1 MKNVLINRRQFV
13 NAALIAP
20 SVASCVMKGGVNGAG
35 ARALAEHPRV
45 ALSARICDVA
55 DGKEIANECRTF
67 VPEMEAGGLNLFSYG
82 ANQSRAECGIVV
94 TGGLSLEDIVKGQF
108 SEIVKESDDTSDL
121 IYRIRLGVS
130 WESGKEAVRI
140 EFGEF
145 QLAQKNPLV
154 SFSNSWCA
162 LSQAGE
168 TIQELFNG
176 KQKMIETNWDFVPFD
191 PQRDI
196 YGAATGALLSN
207 LMTGESFVVTYECL
221 LE

>member
-1 MKNVLINRRQFV
+1 MKDVLISRRQFV
-13 NAALIAP
+13 NAALILP
-20 SVASCVMKGGVNGAG
+20 SVASCVMKDGSVGVGGRV
-35 ARALAEHPRV
+35 LAEHPRV

-55 DGKEIANECRTF
+55 DGKEIASECRTF
-67 VPEMEAGGLNLFSYG
+67 VPEMELGELSLFSDSSDQLCSGY
-82 ANQSRAECGIVV
+82 NIVV
-94 TGGLSLEDIVKGQF
+94 TGGLSLDDIEKGQF
-108 SEIVKESDDTSDL
+108 SEIVKENDEASDL

-130 WESGKEAVRI
+130 WENNKEAVRI

-145 QLAQKNPLV
+145 QLAQKSPLI

-176 KQKMIETNWDFVPFD
+176 KQKLIETHWDFVPFD

>member
-1 MKNVLINRRQFV
+1 
-13 NAALIAP
+13 
-20 SVASCVMKGGVNGAG
+20 
-35 ARALAEHPRV
+35 
-45 ALSARICDVA
+45 
-55 DGKEIANECRTF
+55 
-67 VPEMEAGGLNLFSYG
+67 MEAGGLNLFSYG

-94 TGGLSLEDIVKGQF
+94 TGGLSLEDIAKGQF

-130 WESGKEAVRI
+130 WENGKEAVRI

>member
-1 MKNVLINRRQFV
+1 MKDALINRRQFV
-13 NAALIAP
+13 NAALVLP
-20 SVASCVMKGGVNGAG
+20 SVASCVMEGGPVGAG
-35 ARALAEHPRV
+35 GRVLAEHPRV
-45 ALSARICDVA
+45 ALSARICDAA
-55 DGKEIANECRTF
+55 DGKEIASGCRTF
-67 VPEMEAGGLNLFSYG
+67 VPAVELGGLNLFSDSADQLCAG
-82 ANQSRAECGIVV
+82 CSIVV
-94 TGGLSLEDIVKGQF
+94 TGGLSLEDIAKGQF
-108 SEIVKESDDTSDL
+108 SEIVKENDEASDL

-130 WESGKEAVRI
+130 WEDGKEAVRI

-191 PQRDI
+191 PQREI
-196 YGAATGALLSN
+196 YGAATGALLNN
-207 LMTGESFVVTYECL
+207 LMTGEVLEVTYECL